1 MPDAS
6 LASRPRFRRVARF
19 AVYLCFLGLVLEG
32 AARWAVSSD
41 MVFGRIAGPYD
52 EPSWRLNW
60 LRRHRGGETALRL
73 PFDRHHPVRGWSL
86 APGQRSAEAF
96 GGKGLTSNSEGL
108 RGSREFAVPKPAGVR
123 RIALFGDSFTFG
135 EDVGDDD
142 TFAAQMARLLPDVEI
157 LNFGVHGY
165 GHDQMLLY
173 MREALPRFQPD
184 VVLIGHVT
192 DDALRNLNTFRDFAK
207 PRFRRSGE
215 SLQLE
220 GVPVPTP
227 EMVLAARFRESRL
240 LDLFEMARVRIEWRW
255 GDRMAEV
262 DRLMDALLTTM
273 AREARA
279 AGARPAIVLL
289 PAWNEL
295 RVPSTAPLSG
305 EEFVTQLAR
314 RESVPSLRL
323 RPLFVERAR
332 LGAEFQSVG
341 HWGALEHRL
350 AAGGI
355 VDFLR
360 REALVP

>member
-1 MPDAS
+1 M
-6 LASRPRFRRVARF
+6 
-19 AVYLCFLGLVLEG
+19 
-32 AARWAVSSD
+32 
-41 MVFGRIAGPYD
+41 
-52 EPSWRLNW
+52 
-60 LRRHRGGETALRL
+60 
-73 PFDRHHPVRGWSL
+73 
-86 APGQRSAEAF
+86 
-96 GGKGLTSNSEGL
+96 
-108 RGSREFAVPKPAGVR
+108 
-123 RIALFGDSFTFG
+123 
-135 EDVGDDD
+135 
-142 TFAAQMARLLPDVEI
+142 
-157 LNFGVHGY
+157 
-165 GHDQMLLY
+165 
-173 MREALPRFQPD
+173 
-184 VVLIGHVT
+184 
-192 DDALRNLNTFRDFAK
+192 
-207 PRFRRSGE
+207 
-215 SLQLE
+215 QLE

-314 RESVPSLRL
+314 RESLPSLRL

-360 REALVP
+360 REKLVP